1 MRPGAGFRWYFAY
14 GSNMNPA
21 RLFGE
26 RMVGNGI
33 EHGRRLPASLPGW
46 RLAFN
51 KPWSRFDG
59 AGAAN
64 IVRDAAAVVHG
75 TINELPEAGF
85 DVLDRYEGVA
95 GGHYIRADVMVL
107 DGEGQNTTAMTYVSR
122 YRLTEGLK
130 PACAYLAHLLAGR
143 DLLPADYYEVLTKT
157 PCISDIAEKPLIP

>member
-1 MRPGAGFRWYFAY
+1 MRPAPGFRWYFAY

-26 RMVGNGI
+26 RMAGNGVGY
-33 EHGRRLPASLPGW
+33 GRRLAASLPGW

-64 IVRDAAAVVHG
+64 IVQDEAAVVHG

-85 DVLDRYEGVA
+85 EVLDRYEGVA
-95 GGHYIRADVMVL
+95 GGHYVRVAVTVL
-107 DGEGQNTTAMTYVSR
+107 DTGGQQTPAITYVSH
-122 YRLTEGLK
+122 YRLTEGLS

-143 DLLPADYYEVLTKT
+143 DLLPPDYYGALAGM
-157 PCISDIAEKPLIP
+157 PCIAGIEEKPL

>member
-1 MRPGAGFRWYFAY
+1 MQHRSGYRWYFAY

-26 RMVGNGI
+26 RMAGNGVP
-33 EHGRRLPASLPGW
+33 HGRRLAAALPGW

-64 IVRDAAAVVHG
+64 IVRDETAIVHG
-75 TINELPEAGF
+75 TINELPDSGF
-85 DVLDRYEGVA
+85 DVLDGYEGVA
-95 GGHYIRADVMVL
+95 GGHYAREAVWVL
-107 DGEGQNTTAMTYVSR
+107 DEEGQRTPAITYVSH
-122 YRLTEGLK
+122 YRLTDGLS

-143 DLLPADYYEVLTKT
+143 DLLPAGYYDALART
-157 PCISDIAEKPLIP
+157 PCISDIEERPLRP